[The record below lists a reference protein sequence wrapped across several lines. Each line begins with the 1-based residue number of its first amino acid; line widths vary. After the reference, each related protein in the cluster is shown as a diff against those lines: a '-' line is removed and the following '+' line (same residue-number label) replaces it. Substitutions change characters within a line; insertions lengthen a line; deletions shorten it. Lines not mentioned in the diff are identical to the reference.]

1 MNLLMLSGDTGVVRG
16 ERGAFYNTLSALSS
30 HWDNID
36 ILTSHVA
43 GVSSYKCFD
52 NVNFHCSNYAK
63 ILQPYFIWKQ
73 GCTLAA
79 VRNYDLIISHDYG
92 WFLNGMG
99 AKWLAS
105 DIEIPYVS
113 EIHHV
118 DGYPRGANLRAKFQP
133 WLTRWYIKQAIPH
146 VLGFR
151 ITNSVELK
159 SLLTN
164 WGVPL
169 DQILLLYS
177 MYLDF
182 DVFRPISVPV
192 EYDAIFVGRLT
203 ANKAPYLFLDGI
215 AKAADQK
222 KDIRVLIVGQ
232 GPLVSRLRQRTITL
246 GLSENVEF
254 KDWVSSSAELANYY
268 RSSRCLVCTS
278 YSEGGPRVVAE
289 ALACGTPIITT
300 RVGLGSELVKDGVN
314 GFFIDWS
321 ADMLANRLIQ
331 MIIDTS
337 LRDRMAGEAPKSVQ
351 RYEKARVVNEY
362 VSCYKK
368 LVSK

>member
-1 MNLLMLSGDTGVVRG
+1 MLSGDTTVVRG
-16 ERGAFYNTLSALSS
+16 ERGAFYNTLSELSS

-36 ILTSHVA
+36 ILTSYVPD
-43 GVSSYKCFD
+43 VSSYKCFD
-52 NVNFHCSNYAK
+52 NVNFYCSNYAK
-63 ILQPYFIWKQ
+63 ILQPFFIWKQ
-73 GCTLAA
+73 GSALAA
-79 VRNYDLIISHDYG
+79 IRKYDLMVSHDYG

-105 DIEIPYVS
+105 NIEIPHIS

-118 DGYPRGANLRAKFQP
+118 DGYPRAANLRAKFQP
-133 WLTRWYIKQAIPH
+133 WLTRFYIKQAIPH

-177 MYLDF
+177 LYLDF
-182 DVFRPISVPV
+182 DVFRPISVPI

-203 ANKAPYLFLDGI
+203 DNKAPHLFLDGV

-232 GPLVSRLRQRTITL
+232 GPLVSGLRQRTIKL
-246 GLSENVEF
+246 GLSQNVEF
-254 KDWVSSSAELANYY
+254 KDWVSNSTELANYY
-268 RSSRCLVCTS
+268 RKSRCLVCTS

-300 RVGLGSELVKDGVN
+300 RVGLANELIKDGVN

-321 ADMLANRLIQ
+321 ANMLKNRLMQ
-331 MIIDTS
+331 IISDTN
-337 LRDRMAGEAPKSVQ
+337 LRDRMASEAPRSVQ
-351 RYEKARVVNEY
+351 RYEKDRVVNEY
-362 VSCYKK
+362 MSCYKQ
-368 LVSK
+368 LISQ

>member
-1 MNLLMLSGDTGVVRG
+1 VNLLMLSGDTSVVRG
-16 ERGAFYNTLSALSS
+16 EQGAFYNTLSELSS

-36 ILTSHVA
+36 ILISHVPD
-43 GVSSYKCFD
+43 VSSYKCFD
-52 NVNFHCSNYAK
+52 NVNFYCSNYMK
-63 ILQPYFIWKQ
+63 ILQPFFIWKQ
-73 GCTLAA
+73 GSALASI
-79 VRNYDLIISHDYG
+79 RNYDLIVSHDYG

-99 AKWLAS
+99 AKWLVS
-105 DIEIPYVS
+105 NIEVPYIS

-118 DGYPRGANLRAKFQP
+118 DGYPRAANLRAKIQP
-133 WLTRWYIKQAIPH
+133 WLTRFYIKQAIPH

-159 SLLTN
+159 SLLTK
-164 WGVPL
+164 WGVSL

-177 MYLDF
+177 LYLDF
-182 DVFRPISVPV
+182 DVFRPMSVPI

-203 ANKAPYLFLDGI
+203 DNKAPHLFLDGV

-232 GPLVSRLRQRTITL
+232 GPLFSRLRQRTVKL
-246 GLSENVEF
+246 GLSGNVDF
-254 KDWVSSSAELANYY
+254 KDWISNSTELANYY

-300 RVGLGSELVKDGVN
+300 RVGLANELIKDGVN

-321 ADMLANRLIQ
+321 ADMLGNRLIQ
-331 MIIDTS
+331 IISDTN

-351 RYEKARVVNEY
+351 KFEKTHVVNEY
-362 VSCYKK
+362 ASYCKQ